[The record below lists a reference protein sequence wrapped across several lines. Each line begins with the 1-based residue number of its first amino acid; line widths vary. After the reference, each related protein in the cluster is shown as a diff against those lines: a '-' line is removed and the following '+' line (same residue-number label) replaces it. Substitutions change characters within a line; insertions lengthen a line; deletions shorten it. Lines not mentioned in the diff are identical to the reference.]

1 MNNKKTFKYDV
12 LIGEGDLCDRGKDIK
27 ELTERAMKKKRT
39 ILFAPRRYGK
49 TSLVKNAVGE
59 RFKKASSNNIL
70 FYIDLMDVK
79 SFQSIAER
87 MQYGISKAL
96 SEHFPVKT
104 LLKNV
109 AGLIKNLS
117 VSIEIDPASGQPS
130 MNLSIK
136 DIESQKGTRQL
147 MDAIRELS
155 KKHSLMLILDEFHDI
170 AFVEEAEAVFRGF
183 LQELD
188 KVSVFI
194 LGSKRHLLKLMF
206 SSANAPLFGF
216 GDELHLSPISVDDWL
231 PYFRDRMGRT
241 GMQIGRDEMA
251 WIAEQMCNVP
261 NAICELGAWLVDNC
275 PEAPLSIQAIKE
287 QLNIMVDAKQSYHYV
302 LQGYTENEKN
312 VLRRI
317 AVNKFVLE
325 PQSISFLSSLN
336 VSKSNVG
343 KIFAKLM
350 DMGMIEYETDK
361 GYRISDPVLGHYMA
375 IH

>member
-1 MNNKKTFKYDV
+1 MNNQKTFKYDV
-12 LIGEGDLCDRGKDIK
+12 LIGEGDLCDRGKEIK

-39 ILFAPRRYGK
+39 VLFAPRRYGK

-59 RFKKASSNNIL
+59 RFKKASSDNIL
-70 FYIDLMDVK
+70 LYIDLMDVK

-87 MQYGISKAL
+87 LQYGISKAL

-104 LLKNV
+104 LLKNI

-117 VSIEIDPASGQPS
+117 VNIEIDPATGQPS
-130 MNLSIK
+130 MNFSIK

-147 MDAIRELS
+147 MDAIKELS
-155 KKHSLMLILDEFHDI
+155 KKHGLMLVLDEFHDI
-170 AFVEEAEAVFRGF
+170 AFVEEAEAAFRGF
-183 LQELD
+183 LQELE

-231 PYFRDRMGRT
+231 PYFRDRMGRA
-241 GMQIGRDEMA
+241 GMRIGRDKMA

-261 NAICELGAWLVDNC
+261 NAICEIGAWLVENC
-275 PEAPLSIQAIKE
+275 PEAELSIKAIKE
-287 QLNIMVDAKQSYHYV
+287 QLDIMVDAKQSYHYV

-312 VLRRI
+312 VLRKI
-317 AVNKFVLE
+317 AVNKFTLE

-343 KIFAKLM
+343 KMFSKLL

-361 GYRISDPVLGHYMA
+361 GYRISDPILSHYLE